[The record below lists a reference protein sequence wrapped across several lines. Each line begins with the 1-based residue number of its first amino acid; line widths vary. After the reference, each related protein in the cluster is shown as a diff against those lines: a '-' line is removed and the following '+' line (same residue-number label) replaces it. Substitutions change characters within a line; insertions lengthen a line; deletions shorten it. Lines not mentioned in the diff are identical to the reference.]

1 MSYHELSVEER
12 VTIQIGQ
19 LHGCVKTIWIDAL
32 PEITWKIALLGKI
45 QVCWPGAPPLT
56 HNGGYVQ
63 LPGTDKA
70 LLVENGATDGDPCP
84 PNFWRS
90 NVYTYGLRVN
100 ALIRNRV
107 RHAVFQTQT
116 TTST

>member
-45 QVCWPGAPPLT
+45 QVCWPG
-56 HNGGYVQ
+56 
-63 LPGTDKA
+63 
-70 LLVENGATDGDPCP
+70 DPTAYP
-84 PNFWRS
+84 
-90 NVYTYGLRVN
+90 
-100 ALIRNRV
+100 
-107 RHAVFQTQT
+107 
-116 TTST
+116 